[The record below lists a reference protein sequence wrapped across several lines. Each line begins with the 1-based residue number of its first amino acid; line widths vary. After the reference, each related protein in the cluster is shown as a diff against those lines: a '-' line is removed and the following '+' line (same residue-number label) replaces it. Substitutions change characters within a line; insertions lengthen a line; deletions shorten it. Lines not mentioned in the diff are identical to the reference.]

1 MASTVEILIRARDQY
16 SAALKKADK
25 NMRQL
30 VATGATLAGAGLAV
44 TGALVKMA
52 QESADLGDQFQKASL
67 KTGVATEEL
76 SALKFAAEQSGTS
89 FEVVEKSL
97 AKLAVNASKAAEGTK
112 TQADAF
118 DALGVS
124 VTDAN
129 GNLRPMNDVLLESAD
144 RFATMKNDTEAAA
157 LAQDVFG
164 KSGVDL
170 IPLLKEGR
178 DGIEALAAQ
187 ASALGVV
194 YSQDLAN
201 SSADLLDAQN
211 ELKTAMAGVSQEIS
225 ETIIPVMTSVIGAIT
240 PVVVKFREFTDAHP
254 ELVRVIGVLGVSLTG
269 AGGLLLGFA
278 GLVKVLPIIKT
289 GLTGL
294 SGATVII
301 PLIALIAGLSAN
313 LFTMRTELASIA
325 LFIQSK
331 FLGALSKLVGAL
343 NLLPKSINP
352 FSDGLDALEE
362 KLADMAAEADD
373 TSNALLVGKDAMD
386 ENRAAAEELER
397 QSADLVLGFEDVTVA
412 AEEEGK
418 AVETVTDFFKRYNQE
433 LDLSKDRMSD
443 ADIAARD
450 LELATLGLGTA
461 IDNIPPPPSIF
472 TQEWAKPQI
481 ANADKMLDG
490 FETHTKTTVD
500 AIIAEAERQKT
511 DTIQKAKDASAEYKE
526 TFTSIKTAFGDTFQ
540 SMVASGTLE
549 LGKIKDLFLNTF
561 SAIFFEDILGSFVS
575 SFIAPFVQKL
585 KDGLLGIFANI
596 GIGAVTKGAGSVVE
610 SVTGAASSA
619 AGGAAS
625 TAANGNAASFA
636 TGGLSALATGIGSFA
651 GTLIGSL
658 FQANKQKAIEE
669 NTRFTHTILTDM
681 MNDRLQPMKETLEW
695 MREIQTG
702 VLGKL
707 GEDMDPKL
715 ATLVSELGAILSAV
729 ENLDTNR
736 SQALVLDETAASTAA
751 SVAGNA
757 ASFATGGL
765 SALATGAGAFLGTL
779 GSGLFQANKQR
790 AIEENTRRTYIILT
804 DMMNDRLQPMKE
816 TLEWVREIQTGVLGQ
831 SAGREQCGIS
841 GETLGSGLFQAN
853 KQKAIEENTR
863 FTHTILTDMMNDR
876 LQPMKETLEWVREIQ
891 TGVLGKLGED
901 MDPKLATLVSEVS
914 LQRTNQETIADKTH
928 ELLKAIVSVAREN
941 LEANRSQA
949 SIARENLEA
958 NRSQA
963 LVLDETIIGE
973 VVAGALNDFVTQAG
987 GELVASELL

>member
-511 DTIQKAKDASAEYKE
+511 DTVQKAKDAAAEYKA

-549 LGKIKDLFLNTF
+549 IGKIKDLFLNTF

-575 SFIAPFVQKL
+575 SFIAPLVQKL
-585 KDGLLGIFANI
+585 KDGLLGVFANL
-596 GIGAVTKGAGSVVE
+596 GIGAVTKGVGSVVG
-610 SVTGAASSA
+610 SVAGAASSSVGA
-619 AGGAAS
+619 AAS
-625 TAANGNAASFA
+625 TATSVAGNAASFA
-636 TGGLSALATGIGSFA
+636 TGGLSALATGA
-651 GTLIGSL
+651 GAFLGTMVSGL

-669 NTRFTHTILTDM
+669 NTRRTHIILTDM

-715 ATLVSELGAILSAV
+715 ATLVSDLGAILSAV

-736 SQALVLDETAASTAA
+736 SQELVLDETAASTAT

-779 GSGLFQANKQR
+779 GSGLFQANKQE

-816 TLEWVREIQTGVLGQ
+816 TLEW
-831 SAGREQCGIS
+831 
-841 GETLGSGLFQAN
+841 
-853 KQKAIEENTR
+853 
-863 FTHTILTDMMNDR
+863 M
-876 LQPMKETLEWVREIQ
+876 REIQ

-901 MDPKLATLVSEVS
+901 MDPKLATLVSD
-914 LQRTNQETIADKTH
+914 LG
-928 ELLKAIVSVAREN
+928 AILSAVEN
-941 LEANRSQA
+941 LDTNRSQ
-949 SIARENLEA
+949 E
-958 NRSQA
+958 
-963 LVLDETIIGE
+963 LVLDETAASTATS
-973 VVAGALNDFVTQAG
+973 VAGNAASFATGGLSALATGAG
-987 GELVASELL
+987 AFLARIFHQKDQKRPPCLA